1 MKDNTVRRGRRAGRG
16 RLVAG
21 LLATSAMAVSGLA
34 ATGGPAQSADPAGDC
49 TAAYPL
55 ANVAADQT
63 VHGLT
68 VEKGVSPDAFTGT
81 VLGVL
86 DNGIAPGVPM
96 IIMDLDS
103 PAIEKAKGIWQ
114 GMSGSPVYSDA
125 DNRLIFNERG
135 VEGAHSNFAI
145 LPGYDH

>member
-1 MKDNTVRRGRRAGRG
+1 MNDNTVRRGRRAGRG

-68 VEKGVSPDAFTGT
+68 VEKGVSPDPFTGK

-86 DNGIAPGVPM
+86 DNGLTQLSVDSYLRQILVGVIIVVAVAGSSLSKTAP
-96 IIMDLDS
+96 
-103 PAIEKAKGIWQ
+103 
-114 GMSGSPVYSDA
+114 
-125 DNRLIFNERG
+125 R
-135 VEGAHSNFAI
+135 
-145 LPGYDH
+145 